1 MASRRSKPGLSVRT
15 RRNARLLW
23 LRLAVGRWN
32 ENVKRHAFVMA
43 KRDDNLKQSARC
55 LNLWGTWE

>member
-1 MASRRSKPGLSVRT
+1 MASRRSKTGLSVRT
-15 RRNARLLW
+15 RRNERLLW

-32 ENVKRHAFVMA
+32 ENVKRHAFVMST
-43 KRDDNLKQSARC
+43 RDNNLKQSARC